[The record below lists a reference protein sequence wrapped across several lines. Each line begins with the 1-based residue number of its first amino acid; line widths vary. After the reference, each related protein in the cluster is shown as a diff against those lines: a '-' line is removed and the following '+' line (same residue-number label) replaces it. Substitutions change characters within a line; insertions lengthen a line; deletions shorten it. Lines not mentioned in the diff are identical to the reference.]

1 MGIIWSRAAKSSSRS
16 GGGTQL
22 ALPGPPEIGSG
33 LGVFFFQSLQ
43 KLGGNSN
50 LAFGVQG
57 GKTGEGRNIGV
68 TGLVKPC
75 SLHRQVK
82 VCWGKKVGK
91 RGCWRQRRPR
101 PWGKQETH
109 KQDIPVL
116 VGKGGEPQG
125 FLPLG
130 WTEYLKD
137 KYPEPEY
144 NWGAQRLGGHRTN
157 EGARVRDPG
166 LRME

>member
-1 MGIIWSRAAKSSSRS
+1 MPGPCCLGEERGQVVRSCPLGVTLSLSREGHRHKLGYGKSCLLRTRQPNVGIIWSRAAKSSSRS
-16 GGGTQL
+16 GSGTQL

-91 RGCWRQRRPR
+91 RGA
-101 PWGKQETH
+101 G
-109 KQDIPVL
+109 
-116 VGKGGEPQG
+116 
-125 FLPLG
+125 
-130 WTEYLKD
+130 D
-137 KYPEPEY
+137 KE
-144 NWGAQRLGGHRTN
+144 
-157 EGARVRDPG
+157 DPG
-166 LRME
+166 PG